1 MGAPG
6 LDFETWDSTK
16 ALVGKYYS
24 PKVAKASPISF
35 HGILGLRKQPI
46 ALREC
51 LICLPSVRCPTDFR
65 RVPAN
70 AVRRICSYPLGGP
83 QFKNSRLYRKQ
94 ILR

>member
-1 MGAPG
+1 MDAPG

-46 ALREC
+46 ALIQRGLSAKGRISIEKR
-51 LICLPSVRCPTDFR
+51 RC
-65 RVPAN
+65 
-70 AVRRICSYPLGGP
+70 
-83 QFKNSRLYRKQ
+83 RL
-94 ILR
+94 L